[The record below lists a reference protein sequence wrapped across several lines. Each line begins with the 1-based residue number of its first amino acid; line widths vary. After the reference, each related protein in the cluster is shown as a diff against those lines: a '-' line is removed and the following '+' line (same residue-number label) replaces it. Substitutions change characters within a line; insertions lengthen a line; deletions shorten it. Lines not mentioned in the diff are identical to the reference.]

1 MIHIESIQRGL
12 FSTTN
17 AMLYLDI
24 TKRSTMDN
32 LVRTGRLTPIKIAK
46 ENHFSR
52 GELDA
57 MIERELAK
65 EKRLSGRITEDSS

>member
-1 MIHIESIQRGL
+1 MIHIESIQQAL

-24 TKRSTMDN
+24 EKRSTMDN

-46 ENHFSR
+46 ENHFARSD
-52 GELDA
+52 LDA
-57 MIERELAK
+57 LVEAELKKER
-65 EKRLSGRITEDSS
+65 RLRCNNLGNTS